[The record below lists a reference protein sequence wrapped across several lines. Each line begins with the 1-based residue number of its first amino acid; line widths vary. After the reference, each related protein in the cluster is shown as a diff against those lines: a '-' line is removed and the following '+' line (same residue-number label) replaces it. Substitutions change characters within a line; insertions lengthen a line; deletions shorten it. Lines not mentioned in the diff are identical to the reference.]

1 MYCGHYSGGYGRRW
15 RHRRARFAF
24 GAFGPFGPFE
34 ARGRMF
40 GPGEMRL
47 ALLSLLGEAPRHG
60 YELMRELED
69 RCAGLY
75 RPSAGTI
82 YPTLQQLEDEGLVR
96 SELRESK
103 RTYSITEAGR
113 AELERQRETVRSIWR
128 RAESLGDWEGLHH
141 PGAAELVR
149 PALDVARQALRAVAH
164 DPRAETVDALRE
176 ILLGAAREIREL
188 GERRPPR

>member
-1 MYCGHYSGGYGRRW
+1 MYCGVRM
-15 RHRRARFAF
+15 HRRYWGRHGRMRHGF
-24 GAFGPFGPFE
+24 GAFGPFE

-47 ALLSLLGEAPRHG
+47 AVLSLLREAPRHG

-82 YPTLQQLEDEGLVR
+82 YPTLQQLEDEGLV
-96 SELRESK
+96 ESQPRNGK

-113 AELERQRETVRSIWR
+113 AELERHGETVRAIWR

-141 PGAAELVR
+141 PSAAELVR
-149 PALDVARQALRAVAH
+149 PALELARQAVRAVSQ
-164 DPRAETVDALRE
+164 DPRSETLDSVRE
-176 ILLGAAREIREL
+176 ILLRAVREIREL
-188 GERRPPR
+188 GEAGRGSRR